1 MQIIDRDGLL
11 KVNSNTFSF
20 IEVEMKTRHHL
31 INIFNGNSQS
41 HKESIIHSLITD
53 EGILF
58 AWMFVSREPDEDEST
73 KLLHVIEMWLTIRG
87 LCSRCLDGV
96 LQATQ
101 KVTATKKHSLRKNLL
116 KGTLV
121 NY

>member
-31 INIFNGNSQS
+31 INIFNGNSRSQ
-41 HKESIIHSLITD
+41 KESIIHSLISD

-87 LCSRCLDGV
+87 LSAAGAWMEFYK
-96 LQATQ
+96 QN
-101 KVTATKKHSLRKNLL
+101 KKLPQL
-116 KGTLV
+116 KSIH
-121 NY
+121 